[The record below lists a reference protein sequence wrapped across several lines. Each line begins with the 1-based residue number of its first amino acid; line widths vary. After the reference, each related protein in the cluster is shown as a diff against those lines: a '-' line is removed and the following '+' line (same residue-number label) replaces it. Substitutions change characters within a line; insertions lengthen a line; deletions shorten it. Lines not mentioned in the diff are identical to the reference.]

1 MSERGCGTWSLEQG
15 AERTI
20 GEWNMETGDRKIE
33 RIRKKETGQIVIN
46 YQHLVLE
53 IPFLT
58 ESELCE

>member
-1 MSERGCGTWSLEQG
+1 MGVALGAWDKEQG
-15 AERTI
+15 AI